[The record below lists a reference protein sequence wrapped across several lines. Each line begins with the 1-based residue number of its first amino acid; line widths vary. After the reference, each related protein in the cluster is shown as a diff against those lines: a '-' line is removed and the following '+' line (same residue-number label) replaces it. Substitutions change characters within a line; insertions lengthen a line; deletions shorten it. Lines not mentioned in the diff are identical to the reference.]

1 MSSDDVPSGDGALF
15 VRLEGR
21 EKMANPS
28 GGQSRLFMIVVVGL
42 VGLLMLGLV
51 AIAGLV
57 VYTRFLAPAAS
68 PTVVAEVT
76 PSRVPTVAP
85 TSTTPS
91 TAAATSTPEQEAPTA
106 TRVLQEGTPEPE
118 GETPVA
124 GTTPTATPEGE
135 GELAPTGFGPL
146 EALVGGVALVLIILL
161 VRGLRMSS
169 RTS

>member
-1 MSSDDVPSGDGALF
+1 
-15 VRLEGR
+15 
-21 EKMANPS
+21 MANPS

-42 VGLLMLGLV
+42 VGLLMVGLV

-76 PSRVPTVAP
+76 PTSGPTV
-85 TSTTPS
+85 
-91 TAAATSTPEQEAPTA
+91 AATSTSAPTVAATSTAEEGEAATA
-106 TRVLQEGTPEPE
+106 TRVIQEGTGTPAAE
-118 GETPVA
+118 GETPVTGA
-124 GTTPTATPEGE
+124 TATATPEGE

-146 EALVGGVALVLIILL
+146 EALVGGVALVLVILL

-169 RTS
+169 RPS

>member
-1 MSSDDVPSGDGALF
+1 
-15 VRLEGR
+15 
-21 EKMANPS
+21 MANPS

-42 VGLLMLGLV
+42 VGLLMVGLV

-76 PSRVPTVAP
+76 ASPVSTVAP
-85 TSTTPS
+85 TATSPS
-91 TAAATSTPEQEAPTA
+91 TAVATSTAEQEAPTA
-106 TRVLQEGTPEPE
+106 TRVLHDGSPAPE
-118 GETPVA
+118 GETPVPGA
-124 GTTPTATPEGE
+124 TPTATPEGG

-146 EALVGGVALVLIILL
+146 EALVGGIALLLIILL
-161 VRGLRMSS
+161 VRGLRMSA